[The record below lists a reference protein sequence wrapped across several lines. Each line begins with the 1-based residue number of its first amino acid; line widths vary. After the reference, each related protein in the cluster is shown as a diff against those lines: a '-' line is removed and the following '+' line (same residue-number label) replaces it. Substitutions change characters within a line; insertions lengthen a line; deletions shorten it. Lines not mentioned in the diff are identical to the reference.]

1 LAGCLSLRA
10 PSLALHAP
18 QHPHPVFLLDPFLLP
33 PPAAAPHVGGRLY
46 FRRKL
51 RRRSGRCLLGAVVLR
66 PFSSLC
72 SCLSGPMRVPA
83 RERGRRRRATRVRGG
98 ARRTL
103 RSCAQVLLPSTP
115 GQRARTRFRDLGP
128 LSPNRRGASG
138 SRQLSQE
145 ALSQEALGKA
155 RTARS
160 TARGTTCVPP
170 SAAPSPHDSHSARM
184 FRQGAGGGE
193 RGMGKVKA
201 PGRPWPAPR
210 AAAPEPLPSWLFPPP
225 LPAL

>member
-1 LAGCLSLRA
+1 MFLSLLGG
-10 PSLALHAP
+10 LALRAP

-33 PPAAAPHVGGRLY
+33 PPPRPRTLVGG
-46 FRRKL
+46 FIFDA
-51 RRRSGRCLLGAVVLR
+51 SCGAGAAVVCSV
-66 PFSSLC
+66 PSS
-72 SCLSGPMRVPA
+72 SGPSPRCAPA
-83 RERGRRRRATRVRGG
+83 SLVLCVYLPESEAGGGERLECGAGREEPCDRARKF
-98 ARRTL
+98 
-103 RSCAQVLLPSTP
+103 CFPSTP

-160 TARGTTCVPP
+160 TARGTNSVPP

-193 RGMGKVKA
+193 RGMGKGKA